1 MIRQA
6 LASIALGLLLAGCQA
21 RAPQSRVPPQPLAPS
36 PAPAPRA
43 FRVAVVDLP
52 RAARAHPRWPE
63 VQALDRRIGEIQA
76 ELAAQQPP
84 QVPLPRIDLSQEL
97 RAEAAR
103 EAAQLQPEYRK
114 QLDQEVAALQEAAK
128 RELAAY
134 VATLRADQE
143 SRLRAK
149 RAELEAQL
157 TQAVQAKQQEIAR
170 DNEQF
175 QQQALEQYRLPLLN
189 LRLKLETGAVQD
201 KQQSDRLNAQLQSL
215 VKERDDKIAAHEKA
229 NQKALQDFQEQ
240 QVQASNQELAAY
252 QRQLAEE
259 GRKLVDQKA
268 AEINARLRSQVASRQ
283 AELQAQLN
291 ARLQQDMKAREQVL
305 VAGARAEVA
314 RAREQA
320 LGALRARDAA
330 LRAQLQAVQAQR
342 ARLLGS
348 IMADLRVE
356 AAALAQQQGWDLILT
371 QTIATVDATD
381 VTDALIAR
389 VRR

>member
-1 MIRQA
+1 VIRQA

-21 RAPQSRVPPQPLAPS
+21 RAPESRVPPPPPAPS

-43 FRVAVVDLP
+43 FRVAVVDLQ

-103 EAAQLQPEYRK
+103 EAAQLQLEYRK

-157 TQAVQAKQQEIAR
+157 KQAVQAKQQEIAR

-175 QQQALEQYRLPLLN
+175 QLQTLEQYRLPLLN
-189 LRLKLETGAVQD
+189 LRLKLETGAQD

-215 VKERDDKIAAHEKA
+215 VKERDGKIAAHEKA
-229 NQKALQDFQEQ
+229 NQKAFQDFQEQ

-252 QRQLAEE
+252 QQQLAEE
-259 GRKLVDQKA
+259 GRTLVDQKA

-342 ARLLGS
+342 ARLLES